1 MLLLIGSFLLL
12 LVIGAPVAVAMAVA
26 SLLYLGIYDVAPDI
40 IAAQRMIAGV
50 ESFPLIAVPF
60 FILAGNLMNI
70 AGVTGRIYHF
80 ALSLVGWMKG
90 GLAQVNIIGS
100 VIFSGMSGTAL
111 ADAAGIGTIE
121 IKAMKDHGYP
131 VEAAVGVT
139 AASATLGPIFPPSL
153 PFVIYGMM
161 ANASIGALF
170 MAGIIPGIV
179 MTSLMM
185 LTVWIFAR
193 RYGWG
198 SDTPFDFRELA
209 GAFLEVIIVLCFPL
223 SVWLLIQAGLSVNI
237 AVFLAL
243 GVLIALDWYFDWHA
257 VMALMAPVLLIGG
270 MTMGWFTPTEAA
282 VAAVLWSLFLGLV
295 RYRTMTF
302 RTLAKASFDTIETT
316 AAVLFIVTA
325 ASIFAWL
332 LTVSQAAQ
340 LFSDFM
346 FGLTDNWWTFLIVVN
361 ILLLVVGAF
370 LDTIAAISILVPILM
385 PVAARYGIDPV
396 HLGIILTLNLM
407 IGLLTPPVGMV
418 LFVLSRIAKMSV
430 ERTALAIL
438 PWMIPLFVALLLI
451 TFIPAITL
459 WLPTQLGLIRS
470 TSPPCAAA
478 SPAFTPPMTCGSRKT
493 RFPPPVPARSCCA
506 WPRAGSAGRT
516 CITTTMAASAPS
528 GCASRSSR
536 GTRPRAG
543 SRRWVRAWTAPPPA
557 RWSRSAPR
565 SPAGTA
571 TTAARASRSIAC
583 PCASWAAPC
592 ACRMNRGCSATCWW
606 SPPRRS
612 TPFPTRPHRPR
623 PPAPSRWPSAFMPW
637 RRRATWRAS
646 AS

>member
-1 MLLLIGSFLLL
+1 MLLLIGAFLLL
-12 LVIGAPVAVAMAVA
+12 MLIGTPVAVAMAVA
-26 SLLYLGIYDVAPDI
+26 SLSYLLVYGVAPDI

-100 VIFSGMSGTAL
+100 VVFSGMSGTAL

-170 MAGIIPGIV
+170 MAGILPGIV
-179 MTSLMM
+179 MTALLM
-185 LTVWIFAR
+185 LTVFIFAR
-193 RYGWG
+193 RKGWG
-198 SDTPFDFRELA
+198 SDTPFDLRRLM
-209 GAFLEVIIVLCFPL
+209 GASLEIVIVLCFPAAIY
-223 SVWLLIQAGLSVNI
+223 LLIMAGLSVNV
-237 AVFLAL
+237 A
-243 GVLIALDWYFDWHA
+243 VLIGLVLLVALDWYFDFHA
-257 VMALMAPVLLIGG
+257 VMALMTPVLLIGG

-282 VAAVLWSLFLGLV
+282 VAAVIWSLFLGLV

-302 RTLAKASFDTIETT
+302 RALAKASFDTIETT
-316 AAVLFIVTA
+316 ASVLFIVTA

-346 FGLTDNWWTFLIVVN
+346 FSLTDNWWTFLILVN
-361 ILLLVVGAF
+361 ILLLIIGAF
-370 LDTIAAISILVPILM
+370 LDTIAAISILVPILL

-396 HLGIILTLNLM
+396 HLGLIITLNLM

-418 LFVLSRIAKMSV
+418 LFVLSRISKLSV
-430 ERTALAIL
+430 ERTTMAIL

-451 TFIPAITL
+451 TFIPALTL
-459 WLPTQLGLIRS
+459 WLPTQLGLIR
-470 TSPPCAAA
+470 
-478 SPAFTPPMTCGSRKT
+478 
-493 RFPPPVPARSCCA
+493 
-506 WPRAGSAGRT
+506 
-516 CITTTMAASAPS
+516 
-528 GCASRSSR
+528 
-536 GTRPRAG
+536 
-543 SRRWVRAWTAPPPA
+543 
-557 RWSRSAPR
+557 
-565 SPAGTA
+565 
-571 TTAARASRSIAC
+571 
-583 PCASWAAPC
+583 
-592 ACRMNRGCSATCWW
+592 
-606 SPPRRS
+606 
-612 TPFPTRPHRPR
+612 
-623 PPAPSRWPSAFMPW
+623 
-637 RRRATWRAS
+637 
-646 AS
+646 

>member
-1 MLLLIGSFLLL
+1 MLLLIGAFLLL
-12 LVIGAPVAVAMAVA
+12 MILGTPVAVAMGVA
-26 SLLYLGIYDVAPDI
+26 SLSYLLVYGVAPDI

-100 VIFSGMSGTAL
+100 VVFSGMSGTAL

-170 MAGIIPGIV
+170 MAGILPGIV
-179 MTSLMM
+179 ITALLMI
-185 LTVWIFAR
+185 TVYIFAR
-193 RYGWG
+193 RNGWG
-198 SDTPFDFRELA
+198 SDTPFELRRLA
-209 GAFLEVIIVLCFPL
+209 GASLEVVVVFCFPAAIY
-223 SVWLLIQAGLSVNI
+223 LLVMAGLSVNV
-237 AVFLAL
+237 A
-243 GVLIALDWYFDWHA
+243 VLIGLVVLVALDWYFDFHA
-257 VMALMAPVLLIGG
+257 VMALMTPVLLIGG

-282 VAAVLWSLFLGLV
+282 VAAVIWSLFLGLV

-302 RTLAKASFDTIETT
+302 RALAKASFDTIETT
-316 AAVLFIVTA
+316 ASVLFIVTA

-346 FGLTDNWWTFLIVVN
+346 FALTDNWWTFLILVN
-361 ILLLVVGAF
+361 VLLLIIGAF
-370 LDTIAAISILVPILM
+370 LDTIAAISILVPILL
-385 PVAARYGIDPV
+385 PIAARYGIDPV
-396 HLGIILTLNLM
+396 HLGLIITLNLM

-418 LFVLSRIAKMSV
+418 LFVLSRISKLSV
-430 ERTALAIL
+430 ERTTMAIL

-451 TFIPAITL
+451 TFIPALTL
-459 WLPTQLGLIRS
+459 WLPTQLGLIR
-470 TSPPCAAA
+470 
-478 SPAFTPPMTCGSRKT
+478 
-493 RFPPPVPARSCCA
+493 
-506 WPRAGSAGRT
+506 
-516 CITTTMAASAPS
+516 
-528 GCASRSSR
+528 
-536 GTRPRAG
+536 
-543 SRRWVRAWTAPPPA
+543 
-557 RWSRSAPR
+557 
-565 SPAGTA
+565 
-571 TTAARASRSIAC
+571 
-583 PCASWAAPC
+583 
-592 ACRMNRGCSATCWW
+592 
-606 SPPRRS
+606 
-612 TPFPTRPHRPR
+612 
-623 PPAPSRWPSAFMPW
+623 
-637 RRRATWRAS
+637 
-646 AS
+646 